1 MELIIAGCTAGR
13 LTLPLREA
21 RPSQRETA
29 TNSHTAGKYWGEFM
43 RMMLGAFG
51 AWLNP
56 KYDDAARIDFAA
68 EAEALGY
75 GTVWLGLGQ
84 RDLGEFELVE
94 RVLDATAH
102 VVVATAIVN
111 MWTNGPAV
119 VADSCSRIQARHPDR
134 FLLGL
139 GVGHPESVT
148 GYRSPYQ
155 MMVSYLDTLDTAGVP
170 ADRRI
175 LAALGPR
182 TLRLAAARA
191 AGSHPY
197 LTVPAHTRAARREL
211 GPEPLLAPE
220 HAAVISA
227 DEQQARSIGRDF
239 VSDPYLRRSNYVGNL
254 QRHGYSADDVA
265 DGGSDRL
272 IDDLVPHGTP
282 EAIATRLGE
291 HLEAGADHVA
301 VQILHEPGES
311 PMPGY
316 RALSKALQAVGNAWS
331 RG

>member
-1 MELIIAGCTAGR
+1 MKI
-13 LTLPLREA
+13 TLG
-21 RPSQRETA
+21 T
-29 TNSHTAGKYWGEFM
+29 
-43 RMMLGAFG
+43 FG

-94 RVLDATAH
+94 RVLDNTAQI
-102 VVVATAIVN
+102 VVATAIVN
-111 MWTNGPAV
+111 MWTNDPAM
-119 VADSCSRIQARHPDR
+119 VAESYGRIQARYPDR

-139 GVGHPESVT
+139 GVGHPESVA

-182 TLRLAAARA
+182 TLRLAADRA

-197 LTVPAHTRAARREL
+197 LTVPAHTRAARRDL

-220 HAAVISA
+220 HAAVISG

-239 VSDPYLRRSNYVGNL
+239 VSDPYLHRSNYVNNL
-254 QRHGYSADDVA
+254 RRHGYSADDLA

-272 IDDLVPHGTP
+272 IDDLVPNGAP
-282 EAIATRLGE
+282 EAIAARLGE

-301 VQILHEPGES
+301 VQILHEPAES

-316 RALSKALQAVGNAWS
+316 RALSKPLQVWDSAPS
-331 RG
+331 SD

>member
-1 MELIIAGCTAGR
+1 MKM
-13 LTLPLREA
+13 TLG
-21 RPSQRETA
+21 T
-29 TNSHTAGKYWGEFM
+29 
-43 RMMLGAFG
+43 FG

-56 KYDDAARIDFAA
+56 KYDDAARVDFAA

-84 RDLGEFELVE
+84 RDLGELELVE
-94 RVLDATAH
+94 RVLDTTAH

-111 MWTNGPAV
+111 MWTNDPAV
-119 VADSCSRIQARHPDR
+119 VAESYGRIQARHPDR

-139 GVGHPESVT
+139 GVGHPESVG

-155 MMVSYLDTLDTAGVP
+155 RMVSYLDTLDTAGVP
-170 ADRRI
+170 ANRRI

-182 TLRLAAARA
+182 TLRLAADRA

-197 LTVPAHTRAARREL
+197 LTTPAHTRAARREL

-227 DEQQARSIGRDF
+227 DERQARNIGRDF
-239 VSDPYLRRSNYVGNL
+239 VSDPYLRRSNYVNNL
-254 QRHGYSADDVA
+254 RRHGASADDVA

-282 EAIATRLGE
+282 EAIAACLGQ
-291 HLEAGADHVA
+291 HLGAGADHVA
-301 VQILHEPGES
+301 VQILHKPRES

-316 RALSKALQAVGNAWS
+316 RALSKALQARANAGS
-331 RG
+331 TG

>member
-1 MELIIAGCTAGR
+1 MKM
-13 LTLPLREA
+13 TLG
-21 RPSQRETA
+21 T
-29 TNSHTAGKYWGEFM
+29 
-43 RMMLGAFG
+43 FG

-68 EAEALGY
+68 EAETLGY

-94 RVLDATAH
+94 RVLDTTAQI
-102 VVVATAIVN
+102 VVATAIVN
-111 MWTNGPAV
+111 MWTNDPAM
-119 VADSCSRIQARHPDR
+119 VAESYGRIQARHPGR

-139 GVGHPESVT
+139 GVGHPESVA

-155 MMVSYLDTLDTAGVP
+155 MMVSYLDALDAAGVP

-182 TLRLAAARA
+182 TLRLAADRA

-220 HAAVISA
+220 HAAVISG
-227 DEQQARSIGRDF
+227 DERQVRSIGRGF
-239 VSDPYLRRSNYVGNL
+239 VSDPYLRRSNYVNNL
-254 QRHGYSADDVA
+254 RRHGYSADDVA

-272 IDDLVPHGTP
+272 IDDLVPNGAP
-282 EAIATRLGE
+282 EAIAARLGE

-316 RALSKALQAVGNAWS
+316 RTLSKPLQAWGNAS
-331 RG
+331 SSG

>member
-1 MELIIAGCTAGR
+1 MKI
-13 LTLPLREA
+13 TLG
-21 RPSQRETA
+21 T
-29 TNSHTAGKYWGEFM
+29 
-43 RMMLGAFG
+43 FG

-94 RVLDATAH
+94 RVLDNTGQI
-102 VVVATAIVN
+102 VVATAIVN
-111 MWTNGPAV
+111 MWTNDPAM
-119 VADSCSRIQARHPDR
+119 VAESYGRIQARYPDR

-139 GVGHPESVT
+139 GVGHPESVA

-182 TLRLAAARA
+182 TLRLAADRA

-220 HAAVISA
+220 HAAVISG

-239 VSDPYLRRSNYVGNL
+239 VSDPYLRRSNYVNNL
-254 QRHGYSADDVA
+254 RRHGYSADDVA

-272 IDDLVPHGTP
+272 IDDLVPNGAP
-282 EAIATRLGE
+282 EAIAARLGE

-301 VQILHEPGES
+301 VQILHEPAQS

-316 RALSKALQAVGNAWS
+316 RALSKPLQAWDSAS
-331 RG
+331 SSD

>member
-1 MELIIAGCTAGR
+1 MKM
-13 LTLPLREA
+13 TLG
-21 RPSQRETA
+21 T
-29 TNSHTAGKYWGEFM
+29 
-43 RMMLGAFG
+43 FG

-84 RDLGEFELVE
+84 RDLGKFELVE

-102 VVVATAIVN
+102 VLVATAIVN
-111 MWTNGPAV
+111 MWTNDPAV
-119 VADSCSRIQARHPDR
+119 VGESYRRIQARHPDR

-139 GVGHPESVT
+139 GVGHPESVA

-170 ADRRI
+170 SDRRI

-182 TLRLAAARA
+182 TLRLAADRA

-227 DEQQARSIGRDF
+227 DDRQGRSIGRGF
-239 VSDPYLRRSNYVGNL
+239 VNDPYLRRSNYINNL
-254 QRHGYSADDVA
+254 RRHGYSADDVA
-265 DGGSDRL
+265 NGGSDRL
-272 IDDLVPHGTP
+272 IDDLVSHGTP
-282 EAIATRLGE
+282 EAIAARLGE
-291 HLEAGADHVA
+291 HLEAGADHIA
-301 VQILHEPGES
+301 VQILHEPAES

-316 RALSKALQAVGNAWS
+316 RALSKTLPAWANAS
-331 RG
+331 SSG

>member
-1 MELIIAGCTAGR
+1 MKM
-13 LTLPLREA
+13 TLG
-21 RPSQRETA
+21 T
-29 TNSHTAGKYWGEFM
+29 
-43 RMMLGAFG
+43 FG

-56 KYDDAARIDFAA
+56 KYDDAARVDFAA

-94 RVLDATAH
+94 RVLDTTAH

-111 MWTNGPAV
+111 MWTNDPAV
-119 VADSCSRIQARHPDR
+119 VAESYGRIQARHPDR

-139 GVGHPESVT
+139 GVGHPESVA

-155 MMVSYLDTLDTAGVP
+155 MMVSYLDTLDTLDTAGVP

-182 TLRLAAARA
+182 TLRLAADRA

-197 LTVPAHTRAARREL
+197 LTTPAHTRAARREL

-220 HAAVISA
+220 HAAVIST
-227 DEQQARSIGRDF
+227 DERQARNIGRDF
-239 VSDPYLRRSNYVGNL
+239 VSDPYLRRSNYVNNL
-254 QRHGYSADDVA
+254 RRHGASADDVA

-282 EAIATRLGE
+282 EAIAACLGQ
-291 HLEAGADHVA
+291 HLGAGADHVA
-301 VQILHEPGES
+301 VQILHKPRES

-316 RALSKALQAVGNAWS
+316 RALSEALQA

>member
-1 MELIIAGCTAGR
+1 MKI
-13 LTLPLREA
+13 TLG
-21 RPSQRETA
+21 T
-29 TNSHTAGKYWGEFM
+29 
-43 RMMLGAFG
+43 FG

-56 KYDDAARIDFAA
+56 KYDDAARIDFAS

-94 RVLDATAH
+94 RVLDNTGQI
-102 VVVATAIVN
+102 VVATAIVN
-111 MWTNGPAV
+111 MWTNDPAM
-119 VADSCSRIQARHPDR
+119 VAESYGRIQARYPDR

-139 GVGHPESVT
+139 GVGHPESVA

-182 TLRLAAARA
+182 TLRLAADRA

-197 LTVPAHTRAARREL
+197 LTVPAHTRAARRDL

-220 HAAVISA
+220 HAAVISG

-239 VSDPYLRRSNYVGNL
+239 VSDPYLRRSNYVNNL
-254 QRHGYSADDVA
+254 RRHGYSADDVA

-272 IDDLVPHGTP
+272 IDDLVPNGAP
-282 EAIATRLGE
+282 EAIAARLGE

-301 VQILHEPGES
+301 VQILHEPAQS

-316 RALSKALQAVGNAWS
+316 RALSKPLQAWDSAS
-331 RG
+331 SSD

>member
-1 MELIIAGCTAGR
+1 MKI
-13 LTLPLREA
+13 TLG
-21 RPSQRETA
+21 T
-29 TNSHTAGKYWGEFM
+29 
-43 RMMLGAFG
+43 FG

-94 RVLDATAH
+94 RVLDNTGQI
-102 VVVATAIVN
+102 VVATAIVN
-111 MWTNGPAV
+111 MWTNDPGM
-119 VADSCSRIQARHPDR
+119 VAESYGRIQARHPDR

-139 GVGHPESVT
+139 GVGHPESVA

-182 TLRLAAARA
+182 TLRLAADRA
-191 AGSHPY
+191 TGSHPY

-220 HAAVISA
+220 HAATSSA
-227 DEQQARSIGRDF
+227 IRTCAGPITSTTSGDTDTAQTTWPMGGATGSSTTSSRTVLPRPSPRALVSTWKPALITSRSRSSTNQPRARCRATARCLSPSRPGIAHPPVTGPGAGKRGNWGSLNRYARSCHDR
-239 VSDPYLRRSNYVGNL
+239 P
-254 QRHGYSADDVA
+254 SARWQTRFPAKRKRPEDTLTSA
-265 DGGSDRL
+265 
-272 IDDLVPHGTP
+272 PHP
-282 EAIATRLGE
+282 
-291 HLEAGADHVA
+291 
-301 VQILHEPGES
+301 
-311 PMPGY
+311 
-316 RALSKALQAVGNAWS
+316 
-331 RG
+331 